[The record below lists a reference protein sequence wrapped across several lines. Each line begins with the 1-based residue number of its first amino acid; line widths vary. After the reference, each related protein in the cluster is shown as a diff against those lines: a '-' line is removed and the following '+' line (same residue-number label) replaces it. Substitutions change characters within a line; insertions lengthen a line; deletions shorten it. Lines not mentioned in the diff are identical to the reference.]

1 MEIESVWRFLGPF
14 STRLTT
20 TSYPFPSLTCPLLSL
35 GLIYHDLKA
44 LDRARA
50 ALLTALDEVEK
61 VCAED
66 AGVGEEKFRCGWV
79 DDKPISL

>member
-1 MEIESVWRFLGPF
+1 MWRFLGPF
-14 STRLTT
+14 STRPTA
-20 TSYPFPSLTCPLLSL
+20 PPPSIPPLPCPLLSL

-66 AGVGEEKFRCGWV
+66 AGRRGKVEMWLGG
-79 DDKPISL
+79 L